1 MATKKFVVELLG
13 ADGKGVSGVPVKA
26 SGCMELVSSPVGTV
40 LFLTDESQVTVT
52 ISGKD
57 VFKAAINAVPDRLV
71 FVQDGGGWKQK

>member
-1 MATKKFVVELLG
+1 M
-13 ADGKGVSGVPVKA
+13 SGVPVKA